1 MSKISETITA
11 LATGDIPSAIRIN
24 RKEHLPLSDE
34 RFELAMKTIMRVS
47 ILASAT
53 VLIINMSIQKLG
65 ILLIFTF
72 FVIWMYFGFRD

>member
-34 RFELAMKTIMRVS
+34 RFELAMKTIIRVS

-53 VLIINMSIQKLG
+53 VLITNMSFQKLVALLVFG
-65 ILLIFTF
+65 IF
-72 FVIWMYFGFRD
+72 FLMMYFGFRD

>member
-11 LATGDIPSAIRIN
+11 LAIGDIPSAIRIN

-47 ILASAT
+47 ILVSAT

-65 ILLIFTF
+65 ILLIFAF
-72 FVIWMYFGFRD
+72 FVVWMYFGFRD